1 MTPVSNPP
9 KSEVG
14 VVNGYGL
21 SGHVMSWSGMVD
33 DAEFAPDL
41 RWPASVHVYE
51 KMRADSQIQGLLTG
65 TCLPITRFRWY
76 LEDNGADPAV
86 TDELS
91 QQLKV
96 PVKGREDDYVQ
107 GRMRNRF
114 SWGKH
119 LTDLLRALYFGHY
132 FFEQVGEVDEEGNWR
147 LKKLAPRPPRTISEI
162 LVAEDGGLVGIKQY
176 GGKKAAFSQEPDIPV
191 SQLLA
196 YAWDREGGN
205 WTGRSMLR
213 PCFRNWLVKDRL
225 IRVDAGKH
233 ERNGMGVPWFE
244 APEGASQE
252 LIDALDEMAQ
262 AYRSGDEAGGAGP
275 HGAKLRLVGTEGSLP
290 DTIGSVRYHDEQ
302 MANAFLMMF
311 ISLGSTQ
318 TGSRALGEVFS
329 DFFGYAQEAV
339 ADWAKDTFN
348 EHMVEDWVDWNYG
361 EDVAAPLLNY
371 DRSADE
377 DAPIGDL
384 ALLVEKGIVRVDNEL
399 ESAIRKRYKL
409 PAMPNTPEPVS
420 VEPPEN
426 EEPEPAAPTDLTLE
440 ASGRRRNDR
449 VEAAPDLPS
458 TVSLPDRPLRRSP
471 YDNEIAATTDYKL
484 LDEQWT
490 SQRDKLFE
498 EVRARQAKQIDELAK
513 AITAANGDLEAL
525 SAIAAEA
532 DHADNLLSVAQSAAD
547 DGLAQMQGEAARQG
561 YKPSKALTTAP
572 LEERLAIRAKVL
584 DKVLTQELSM
594 AASQRAVALTGGG
607 MAPAEVAAST
617 KAYLTELKGARVK
630 KQLNGFISFAMNSG
644 RKLFMQ
650 EETPQRIYASE
661 LLDSNT
667 CSNCASVDGTEYDTL
682 ADAEADYPSG
692 GYMDCDG
699 GDDCRGTLVA
709 VYDEVGPGT
718 GEAT

>member
-1 MTPVSNPP
+1 MSPVSAPTRE
-9 KSEVG
+9 KG

-21 SGHVMSWSGMVD
+21 SGNVQSWSGLVD

-51 KMRADSQIQGLLTG
+51 KMRSDAQIQGLLSG
-65 TCLPITRFRWY
+65 TILPITRFRWY

-86 TDELS
+86 TDRLS

-96 PVKGREDDYVQ
+96 PVRGREDEFVL
-107 GRMRNRF
+107 GRTRNRF
-114 SWGKH
+114 SWNKH
-119 LTDLLRALYFGHY
+119 LGDLLRALYTGHY
-132 FFEQVGEVDEEGNWR
+132 FFEQVGEVEADGSWT

-162 LVAEDGGLVGIKQY
+162 IVAEDGGLVGIKQY
-176 GGKKAAFSQEPDIPV
+176 GGKSQAFSQEPDIPV

-225 IRVDAGKH
+225 IRIDAGKH

-244 APEGASQE
+244 APEGASQD

-262 AYRSGDEAGGAGP
+262 AYRAGDEAGGAGP

-290 DTIGSVRYHDEQ
+290 DTIGSIRYHDEQ

-348 EHMVEDWVDWNYG
+348 EHMIEDWVDWNYG
-361 EDVAAPLLNY
+361 EDAAAPIMTY
-371 DRSADE
+371 DRSSE
-377 DAPIGDL
+377 EELPTGDL
-384 ALLVEKGIVRVDNEL
+384 AVLVDKGIVSVDTEL

-409 PAMPNTPEPVS
+409 PAMAEPRPVS
-420 VEPPEN
+420 EEEPIVEG
-426 EEPEPAAPTDLTLE
+426 EPEPAATESIPTQ
-440 ASGRRRNDR
+440 AGSGRRSGR
-449 VEAAPDLPS
+449 VEATPDLPS

-471 YDNEIAATTDYKL
+471 YDSEVAATTDYKQ

-490 SQRDKLFE
+490 ARRDTLFE
-498 EVRARQAKQIDELAK
+498 QVRAQQAKQADELAK
-513 AITAANGDLEAL
+513 AITSAAGDLDKL

-532 DHADNLLSVAQSAAD
+532 DHADVLLSSAQSAAN
-547 DGLAQMQGEAARQG
+547 DGLAQMEAEATRQG
-561 YKPSKALTTAP
+561 HSRAKALTTAQI
-572 LEERLAIRAKVL
+572 EDGLAARARVM
-584 DKVLTQELSM
+584 DKVLTQELSS
-594 AASQRAVALTGGG
+594 AASQRAITLTGGG
-607 MAPAEVAAST
+607 MKPADVAKSV
-617 KAYLTELKGARVK
+617 KAYLLELKGARVK
-630 KQLNGFISFAMNSG
+630 KQLNGFISYAMNSG
-644 RKLFMQ
+644 RKLYMR
-650 EETPQRIYASE
+650 EEPPQRVYSSE
-661 LLDSNT
+661 LLDSAT
-667 CSNCASVDGTEYDTL
+667 CSNCAEVDGTEYATL
-682 ADAEADYPSG
+682 DEAELDYPSG

-709 VYDEVGPGT
+709 VYEEADTGI